1 MEYMERIIKHFIGD
15 VPCDTQNLQRIA
27 ETLKNE
33 ILRPPCS
40 ITSITNEESD
50 DAEHLEIADEKF
62 TLKELSDNTARESDI
77 CCVLTR
83 KRLGSQDADYS
94 GEFSHWSF
102 SKRVQQRIDTLLA
115 GTDPVQCLLFYQ
127 CKEYADNLQVQHE
140 IGTIKEHYRAKN
152 LQSSGSTLFVVA
164 QWFPPQ
170 PVSEFLISSFFKYGQ
185 TNYYYVEE
193 DWAMAKLESIYSQT
207 SSTSS
212 DDSPA
217 WCILLML
224 LAIGT
229 QFADLDS
236 ADITAAEQTNDTSSG
251 HSFSPEDDVG
261 LSFYRFA
268 VQLIPDVITI
278 ASIESVQAFLLLGVY
293 TLPLDTPGLS
303 YTYLGVAIKM
313 AIQNGM
319 HRKYSGVGLDRHTV
333 EIRNRLWWT
342 VYTLEK

>member
-1 MEYMERIIKHFIGD
+1 
-15 VPCDTQNLQRIA
+15 
-27 ETLKNE
+27 
-33 ILRPPCS
+33 
-40 ITSITNEESD
+40 
-50 DAEHLEIADEKF
+50 
-62 TLKELSDNTARESDI
+62 
-77 CCVLTR
+77 
-83 KRLGSQDADYS
+83 
-94 GEFSHWSF
+94 
-102 SKRVQQRIDTLLA
+102 
-115 GTDPVQCLLFYQ
+115 
-127 CKEYADNLQVQHE
+127 
-140 IGTIKEHYRAKN
+140 
-152 LQSSGSTLFVVA
+152 VA

>member
-1 MEYMERIIKHFIGD
+1 
-15 VPCDTQNLQRIA
+15 
-27 ETLKNE
+27 
-33 ILRPPCS
+33 
-40 ITSITNEESD
+40 
-50 DAEHLEIADEKF
+50 
-62 TLKELSDNTARESDI
+62 
-77 CCVLTR
+77 
-83 KRLGSQDADYS
+83 
-94 GEFSHWSF
+94 
-102 SKRVQQRIDTLLA
+102 
-115 GTDPVQCLLFYQ
+115 
-127 CKEYADNLQVQHE
+127 
-140 IGTIKEHYRAKN
+140 
-152 LQSSGSTLFVVA
+152 
-164 QWFPPQ
+164 
-170 PVSEFLISSFFKYGQ
+170 
-185 TNYYYVEE
+185 
-193 DWAMAKLESIYSQT
+193 MAKLESIYSQT

-319 HRKYSGVGLDRHTV
+319 HRKYSGVELDRHTV